1 MANANDPVLATA
13 IAAFKHFQQGSATG
27 NWQPY
32 LDMLIEDY
40 RFWYPIP
47 GAFHGE
53 NRGRDRVAAYC
64 QMLTESTKLTISD
77 PHHITADSDTVA
89 LEYTVTGQ
97 VAGHPFK
104 TKVTFFY
111 VVQGNKI
118 AQHREYIGDIA
129 PFITMLAT
137 K

>member
-1 MANANDPVLATA
+1 MANVNDTVLATA
-13 IAAFKHFQQGSATG
+13 KAAFKHFQQGAATG

-40 RFWYPIP
+40 RFQYPIP
-47 GAFHGE
+47 GAFYGE

-64 QMLTESTKLTISD
+64 QMLTETTKLTLSE
-77 PHHITADSDTVA
+77 PHHITADGDTVA
-89 LEYTVTGQ
+89 LEYTVVGQ
-97 VAGHPFK
+97 VAGHPFE

-111 VVQGNKI
+111 IVQGNKI
-118 AQHREYIGDIA
+118 GQHREYSGDIA
-129 PFITMLAT
+129 PFITILNA